1 MKSPIHTLRR
11 VQSGG
16 FSLVEVLIAM
26 VILMIGLLAL
36 LGLFTQAV
44 SSVQYAQEDLIA
56 KQKAREILES
66 IYAARNDSQFSF
78 DCTGAPL
85 CLQNVSNGG
94 PFADGMQ
101 PMLDF
106 KNGDGVAGT
115 PDDGPAID
123 SYILPGPDGVLGT
136 ADDVTVQLTNYQRQ
150 IQITPIVDAAGNV
163 NPDLRQITVTVRVQT
178 PGRGN
183 RDYQVGG
190 YISRYR

>member
-1 MKSPIHTLRR
+1 MKNPIQVPGRKPE
-11 VQSGG
+11 QG

-66 IYAARNDSQFSF
+66 IYAARNDSAFSF

-115 PDDGPAID
+115 PDDGPGFD
-123 SYILPGPDGVLGT
+123 SYVLPGPNGILGD
-136 ADDVTVQLTNYQRQ
+136 ADDVTVQLSNYQRQ
-150 IQITPIVDAAGNV
+150 IQISPLLDASGNV
-163 NPDLRQITVTVRVQT
+163 NPDLRQITVTVRVLT
-178 PGRGN
+178 PSRGA